1 MHKFTRVAVALMLT
15 GIVSA
20 CAVGPDYQAPDN
32 VSTIE
37 LTTSYQTAD
46 AVKSWWQAFEDET
59 LSSLIELAL
68 TENRSLHE
76 ALANVRRAQA
86 VFSESGAQRWP
97 QGSVSAGYQA
107 VENTSLLDA
116 DDGVQL
122 RGFNTGLS
130 LNWDADLAG
139 KLVRAEQAALA
150 RAEQADLLWRDAQ
163 LQVISQVVNSYGQ
176 YRGAQIRLV
185 CAQMNLAFLQQSRDV
200 IQAQV
205 DAGTATTFELA
216 QIDTQIHRVET
227 DIPSMRIAQATAKRT
242 LAALV
247 ARQADELELG
257 GAASLPTLRSPL
269 PVAQGE
275 NYLQYRPDVASAERA
290 LAASVADIGVAT
302 ASLYPSLSV
311 SGFLGFLSSPGLALN
326 SASQSWSIA
335 PTLQWSGLNWSAVKA
350 QVRASNAEADAQ
362 LARFE
367 QSVIEAVNDMDLSLQ
382 SYQFSREQ
390 LASAKQQFKASQ
402 QSASIARI
410 RYEEGSLEFL
420 QLLDTERELIASR
433 DQLAQIEQTH
443 FLRLVEVYR
452 SFSGALQWQQP
463 G

>member
-176 YRGAQIRLV
+176 YRGAQI
-185 CAQMNLAFLQQSRDV
+185 
-200 IQAQV
+200 
-205 DAGTATTFELA
+205 
-216 QIDTQIHRVET
+216 
-227 DIPSMRIAQATAKRT
+227 
-242 LAALV
+242 
-247 ARQADELELG
+247 
-257 GAASLPTLRSPL
+257 
-269 PVAQGE
+269 
-275 NYLQYRPDVASAERA
+275 
-290 LAASVADIGVAT
+290 
-302 ASLYPSLSV
+302 
-311 SGFLGFLSSPGLALN
+311 
-326 SASQSWSIA
+326 
-335 PTLQWSGLNWSAVKA
+335 
-350 QVRASNAEADAQ
+350 
-362 LARFE
+362 
-367 QSVIEAVNDMDLSLQ
+367 
-382 SYQFSREQ
+382 
-390 LASAKQQFKASQ
+390 
-402 QSASIARI
+402 
-410 RYEEGSLEFL
+410 
-420 QLLDTERELIASR
+420 
-433 DQLAQIEQTH
+433 
-443 FLRLVEVYR
+443 
-452 SFSGALQWQQP
+452 
-463 G
+463 